1 MKEIAEKLIANNV
14 ENIELLNKML
24 DKLDMQSENDQE
36 MIVPTVCAIIYCKD
50 IIKYFSKF
58 V

>member
-14 ENIELLNKML
+14 ENIELLNEML

-36 MIVPTVCAIIYCKD
+36 MFVSTIWMIIDCKE
-50 IIKYFSKF
+50 IIKYFAKF

>member
-36 MIVPTVCAIIYCKD
+36 MINSTLCMITDCED
-50 IIKYFSKF
+50 IIKYFAKF